1 MHVRDLGEFQLI
13 ELLINTIE
21 RRSTGQITNVDTHL
35 KFASGD
41 DAAVWHSLGG
51 TEILATDVLVE
62 GVHFDLATVRWR
74 DVGWKCMAVNL
85 SDIAAMG
92 CVPRYAVVG
101 LGLQGDLIVSDLI
114 EMYEGMLD
122 ACNQY
127 NCRLVGGD
135 VVSSSGFFVSVSMT
149 GIGVRDENGYDSY
162 EAVLAR
168 STARV
173 GEQIAITGHIG
184 CSSGGGKMIRDQL
197 KFDQQ
202 IMSHLKSTHF
212 RPIPRIPEGVIL
224 AKNAVSAAID
234 VSDGL
239 VGDLKKLC
247 KASEVGAVVKSNKM
261 PADNFLR
268 DSFPNEWMNMALC
281 GGEDYELMF
290 TASDDVIET
299 VTELM
304 EIPVSVIGEVLPAS
318 SGVNVIDDDGSRL
331 DIDQGGWD
339 HFSLT

>member
-1 MHVRDLGEFQLI
+1 MRVRDLGEFQLI
-13 ELLINTIE
+13 ELLVNTID
-21 RRSTGQITNVDTHL
+21 RRSTGQIENVDTHL
-35 KFASGD
+35 EIASGD

-62 GVHFDLATVRWR
+62 GVHFDLTTVGWR

-101 LGLQGDLIVSDLI
+101 LGLQGDLDVSDLI

-127 NCRLVGGD
+127 SCRLVGGD
-135 VVSSSGFFVSVSMT
+135 VVSSPGFFVSVSMT
-149 GIGVRDENGYDSY
+149 GIGIQDEKGCDSSEY
-162 EAVLAR
+162 VLAR
-168 STARV
+168 GAVKV
-173 GEQIAITGHIG
+173 GEQIAVTGHIG

-197 KFDQQ
+197 RFDRE

-212 RPIPRIPEGVIL
+212 RPVPRIPEGIIL
-224 AKNAVSAAID
+224 AENGVSAAID

-247 KASEVGAVVKSNKM
+247 KASEVGAVVKSNKV
-261 PADNFLR
+261 PVDNFLR
-268 DSFPNEWMNMALC
+268 ASFRNEWMNMALF

-290 TASDDVIET
+290 TASDNVVET

-304 EIPVSVIGEVLPAS
+304 EIPVSVIGEIVPAS

-331 DIDQGGWD
+331 DINRGGWD
-339 HFSLT
+339 HFPLA